1 MQKSATRNEIPV
13 ESAIPFST
21 SLQKRA
27 GQQGLLLSQGDTH
40 TQTHIYYLNF
50 EKQKTLKMQFH
61 LLHHLTQTVKALKK
75 LFKKKTLFRSTKERI
90 LHVHQQYLQAV
101 SKLMDV
107 NTDFA
112 CKFATL
118 LSSCFCFCIHMCN
131 TSEQYSKE
139 YTSTRLDPILLII
152 RRWQLHMFALC
163 ATVVMQQSMPSVT
176 RLDKQ

>member
-1 MQKSATRNEIPV
+1 MQKSATRNEIPAV

-75 LFKKKTLFRSTKERI
+75 PFKKNSFQINKSE
-90 LHVHQQYLQAV
+90 
-101 SKLMDV
+101 
-107 NTDFA
+107 NTTCSSVVFIGCIQVDG
-112 CKFATL
+112 CKYR
-118 LSSCFCFCIHMCN
+118 FCVQVCN
-131 TSEQYSKE
+131 TSIFLFLLLYSYVQHIRVSKE